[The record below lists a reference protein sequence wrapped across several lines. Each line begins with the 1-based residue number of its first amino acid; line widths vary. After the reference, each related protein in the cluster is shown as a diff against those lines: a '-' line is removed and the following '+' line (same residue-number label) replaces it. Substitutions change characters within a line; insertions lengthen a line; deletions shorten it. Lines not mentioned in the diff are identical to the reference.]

1 MKTNEQEVANE
12 VDRELSTVI
21 RNMTEQH
28 GDGKFMISDLQ
39 NVRHKDRGNMP
50 IPVKVCCLPSH
61 RQNPCGRDMRPP
73 LATQFVRW

>member
-28 GDGKFMISDLQ
+28 GDGKFMISNLQ
-39 NVRHKDRGNMP
+39 NVRHKGRGNMP
-50 IPVKVCCLPSH
+50 L
-61 RQNPCGRDMRPP
+61 Q
-73 LATQFVRW
+73 

>member
-1 MKTNEQEVANE
+1 MKTNEQEFATE

-39 NVRHKDRGNMP
+39 NVRHKGRGNMP
-50 IPVKVCCLPSH
+50 PDDVKGTIGSVLSH
-61 RQNPCGRDMRPP
+61 P
-73 LATQFVRW
+73 LISGEMPHAA